1 MTVIVSRLYGFVR
14 WCAAGLVLTVLFWGA
29 FSGYAALDR
38 PVTTV
43 RIQGPTN
50 AAQRAQVQ
58 AIVDAHLGRGVL
70 STDLHAIGAGLRK
83 LEWTRDVNVR
93 RVWPDRIVVEL
104 GRAMAIARWNDNQLL
119 GEDGRSYS
127 SPEAGSGPA
136 ADASASG
143 ATIGSDVP
151 ALFGPQELSR
161 EVLERYQVL
170 RDTAAAA
177 GLTVTR
183 AGVDAKGEWSMLL
196 DGRIPVMLGNAD
208 MLVRARRVVDL
219 YTRHLS
225 RASAQV
231 AQMDAR
237 YANGVAVAWR
247 NPDVPGTHTNVGEN
261 FTARAPVATGL
272 NANDPMPVVDAM
284 AGTGEA
290 QQL

>member
-1 MTVIVSRLYGFVR
+1 MTVIVSRLRRLVR
-14 WCAAGLVLTVLFWGA
+14 WCAAGLVLTVLSWGA

-43 RIQGPTN
+43 RIQGPTD

-58 AIVDAHLGRGVL
+58 AIVDAQLGRGVL
-70 STDLHAIGAGLRK
+70 STDLHAIGEGLRK
-83 LEWTRDVNVR
+83 LEWTRDVSVR

-104 GRAMAIARWNDNQLL
+104 GRALPIARWNDNELL
-119 GEDGRSYS
+119 GEDGRSYANPDS
-127 SPEAGSGPA
+127 NTGVAKVGSE
-136 ADASASG
+136 
-143 ATIGSDVP
+143 VP

-261 FTARAPVATGL
+261 FTARAPVAPGL
-272 NANDPMPVVDAM
+272 TANDPMPVVDAM